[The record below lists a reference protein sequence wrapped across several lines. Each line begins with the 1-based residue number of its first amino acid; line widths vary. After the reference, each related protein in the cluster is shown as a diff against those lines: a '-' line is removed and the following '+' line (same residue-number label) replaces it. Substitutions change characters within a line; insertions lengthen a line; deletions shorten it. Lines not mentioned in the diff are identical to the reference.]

1 MNFREANINDL
12 QALLELEQCVIDAER
27 PFNSSI
33 KSGKTSYY
41 DLHSLIASNDA
52 HVIVLEDS
60 AGIIATGYAQL
71 RTSKM
76 SLDHD
81 IHSYMGFMYV
91 IPEHRG
97 KGINQQIMEM
107 LISWSHE
114 KGVNDFYLDV
124 YSQNA
129 QAIKAYEKI
138 GFEPCLLEMKLN
150 LVR

>member
-12 QALLELEQCVIDAER
+12 QELLRLEQCVIDAER

-41 DLHSLIASNDA
+41 DLHSLIASHDA